1 MTDTRLRGL
10 DLDLGVA
17 RALLDADDP
26 DDAVPTILRRL
37 CRFDGWCFAAL
48 WTADGQGGLRCKVAR
63 PTSTA
68 VARFLSIS
76 LRVTLAPGVGRVGQV
91 WQSGEAVVL
100 NELTGDPYFHRA
112 AAAAECGLHQGCLVP
127 VLTSSGVIGVLE
139 LYRRER
145 WVTGDEGTDVAR
157 EVGRLLGRAY
167 ERAAMRRAQ
176 GRDRDAVRRARFG
189 ACRLLS
195 FESAQP
201 CRDAA
206 REHRL
211 ELLRD
216 VIADLDRAAPAA
228 VPTYIASEDSAQI
241 PS

>member
-1 MTDTRLRGL
+1 MTDSRLRGL
-10 DLDLGVA
+10 ELDLGVA
-17 RALLDADDP
+17 RALLEADDP

-48 WTADGQGGLRCKVAR
+48 WTADGRGGLRCKVAR

-76 LRVTLAPGVGRVGQV
+76 LRTTLAPGVDRVGQV
-91 WQSGEAVVL
+91 WSTGEPAVL
-100 NELTGDPYFHRA
+100 SDLAADPLFHRA
-112 AAAAECGLHQGCLVP
+112 AAAAECGLRQGCLVP

-145 WVTGDEGTDVAR
+145 WVTGDEAADLAG
-157 EVGRLLGRAY
+157 EVGLLLGRAY
-167 ERAAMRRAQ
+167 EQAAVRRAQ

-201 CRDAA
+201 SDDAA

-216 VIADLDRAAPAA
+216 LIADLDRAAPVAA
-228 VPTYIASEDSAQI
+228 PTYIVPEDSAQI